1 MNCDYLIVGAGF
13 YGSVLAERIANVLKS
28 HVVVLDKR
36 EHIGGNCYSTTDEET
51 GIEYHKY
58 GTHIFHTSS
67 EKVWNYITQFTEFNS
82 YHHQVLTVHKNKV
95 YQMPINLETINS
107 YYNKNFSPAEAA
119 AFIQQEIK
127 KENIRVPKNFEEQAV
142 ISIGRPLYDA
152 FIKNYTRKQWGVD
165 PKELPVSIIKRLP
178 VRYNYTE
185 DYFRDARWQGI
196 PLQGFTHIFENML
209 NHKNIEVHLN
219 SDYFSKRSEFQV
231 KHKTIYT
238 GPIDQYFNYEYGKLK
253 WRGIELKRK
262 VENMED
268 FQGTSVMNYAD
279 YETPYTRIHEFR
291 HLHPERSYSKEKTL
305 TYYEYPQDGNDAPY
319 YPVNTDSDKET
330 FKKYRLLV
338 EKEKDVIIG
347 GRLGDYAYYDMDKTI
362 LAALKCFEKI
372 ESEAG

>member
-1 MNCDYLIVGAGF
+1 
-13 YGSVLAERIANVLKS
+13 
-28 HVVVLDKR
+28 
-36 EHIGGNCYSTTDEET
+36 
-51 GIEYHKY
+51 
-58 GTHIFHTSS
+58 
-67 EKVWNYITQFTEFNS
+67 
-82 YHHQVLTVHKNKV
+82 
-95 YQMPINLETINS
+95 MPINLETINS

>member
-1 MNCDYLIVGAGF
+1 MKCDYLIVGAGF

-28 HVVVLDKR
+28 HVIVLDKR

-142 ISIGRPLYDA
+142 ISIGRPLYEA
-152 FIKNYTRKQWGVD
+152 FIKNYTRKQWGVN

-196 PLQGFTHIFENML
+196 PLQGFTRIFENML

-219 SDYFSKRSEFQV
+219 TDYFSQRSEFQV

-238 GPIDQYFNYEYGKLK
+238 GPIDQYFNYECGKLK

-291 HLHPERSYSKEKTL
+291 HLHPEKSYSKEKTL

-319 YPVNTDSDKET
+319 YPVNTDSDRET
-330 FKKYRLLV
+330 FKKYRLLA
-338 EKEKDVIIG
+338 EKEKNVIIG

-362 LAALKCFEKI
+362 LAALKCFQRI